1 MVLKV
6 NLTPHAGRSQ
16 RFQVF
21 RTPTVVNNN
30 IIWCHSSM
38 GYARAIVRYD
48 SKSTRTSTIRTLPCW
63 GSDRRSIRCGTA
75 TKFYKSIWKKEVR
88 HLEKSAEST
97 NEIESSSSTLTL
109 AIRTPLAGKRYP
121 SLNRDSQKDIK
132 ATCGQLK

>member
-1 MVLKV
+1 MVAYKAH
-6 NLTPHAGRSQ
+6 NLSGGSSPTP
-16 RFQVF
+16 
-21 RTPTVVNNN
+21 
-30 IIWCHSSM
+30 
-38 GYARAIVRYD
+38 
-48 SKSTRTSTIRTLPCW
+48 
-63 GSDRRSIRCGTA
+63 A

>member
-1 MVLKV
+1 
-6 NLTPHAGRSQ
+6 
-16 RFQVF
+16 
-21 RTPTVVNNN
+21 
-30 IIWCHSSM
+30 
-38 GYARAIVRYD
+38 
-48 SKSTRTSTIRTLPCW
+48 
-63 GSDRRSIRCGTA
+63 
-75 TKFYKSIWKKEVR
+75 VR